1 MTFMY
6 SWCLKCI
13 EGTKLI
19 GIKSIFFDEQVL
31 QLFFPFATLKGC
43 NPKGHPPE
51 SCRVPLHLSLPQ
63 LGLVSSRG
71 QLFSSALPLA
81 LPRTCILLQ
90 WGLQS
95 RGTTGS
101 LIIYNFYEVLKLNGE
116 HSGLNI
122 LSRVCLYFLLRL
134 LFHNQNW
141 LTEEI
146 ENWFISR
153 PLEKLLL
160 CRHPQNAVKLNIVKF
175 YTFSKGSFSWF
186 FPSR

>member
-13 EGTKLI
+13 EGRTLI

-31 QLFFPFATLKGC
+31 QLFSLFATVKRC

-51 SCRVPLHLSLPQ
+51 FCRVPLHLSLPQ
-63 LGLVSSRG
+63 LGLASSRG
-71 QLFSSALPLA
+71 QLSSSTLPLA

-95 RGTTGS
+95 HGTTGS
-101 LIIYNFYEVLKLNGE
+101 LIIYHFYEVLKLDGE

-122 LSRVCLYFLLRL
+122 LSRVFLYFLLRL
-134 LFHNQNW
+134 CFIIRIDSQRRQNCF
-141 LTEEI
+141 T
-146 ENWFISR
+146 SR
-153 PLEKLLL
+153 PLENILL
-160 CRHPQNAVKLNIVKF
+160 CRHPQIAV
-175 YTFSKGSFSWF
+175 
-186 FPSR
+186 P